1 MKKAWVLTLALSVL
15 FSCKSAKVDDSEVN
29 YLPARALVK
38 KEQAGFPDAG
48 SDQSHDVNQVQGHP
62 GTAQHQRLPSH
73 GQGFDYLDQFLK
85 IGIPHSE
92 TAYNQEEKWS
102 STRRYQKRHF
112 EGNFDLISEWL
123 GTDFDFMKV
132 QSLFL
137 GESLLNLERD
147 KYVSSVVNNQYE
159 LQPKRRNPMFDI
171 YFYLDPTTFKI
182 SKEELRQPEKD
193 QNLTILYRE
202 FDKISE
208 SLFPKGFLITAVGQ
222 QKRTV
227 IDVIY
232 KSVQFDVPLK
242 FPFQMPEG
250 YRNIELE

>member
-1 MKKAWVLTLALSVL
+1 MKKVWFLTLALAVL

-29 YLPARALVK
+29 YMPARAIVK
-38 KEQAGFPDAG
+38 KNNQASFSKERIKANMSIKYRGSQELPNISASMRMVKDSIIWISFSKLGFPIAKLRITKKE
-48 SDQSHDVNQVQGHP
+48 VE
-62 GTAQHQRLPSH
+62 
-73 GQGFDYLDQFLK
+73 FY
-85 IGIPHSE
+85 
-92 TAYNQEEKWS
+92 EKVTKTS
-102 STRRYQKRHF
+102 FK
-112 EGNFDLISEWL
+112 GNFELISQWL
-123 GTDFDFMKV
+123 GTEFDFMKV

-147 KYVSSVVNNQYE
+147 KYISSVVNNEYE

-171 YFYLDPTTFKI
+171 YFYIDPSTYKI
-182 SKEELRQPEKD
+182 SREELRQPEKD
-193 QNLTILYRE
+193 QNLTILYRDFE
-202 FDKISE
+202 KISE

-222 QKRTV
+222 EKRTA

-250 YRNIELE
+250 YQKIELE

>member
-1 MKKAWVLTLALSVL
+1 M
-15 FSCKSAKVDDSEVN
+15 
-29 YLPARALVK
+29 
-38 KEQAGFPDAG
+38 
-48 SDQSHDVNQVQGHP
+48 QS
-62 GTAQHQRLPSH
+62 
-73 GQGFDYLDQFLK
+73 
-85 IGIPHSE
+85 I
-92 TAYNQEEKWS
+92 
-102 STRRYQKRHF
+102 
-112 EGNFDLISEWL
+112 
-123 GTDFDFMKV
+123 
-132 QSLFL
+132 FL

-171 YFYLDPTTFKI
+171 YFYLDPSTFKI

-208 SLFPKGFLITAVGQ
+208 SLFPKGFLITAVGE

-250 YRNIELE
+250 YQKIELE

>member
-1 MKKAWVLTLALSVL
+1 MKKAWVLTLVLSVL
-15 FSCKSAKVDDSEVN
+15 FSCKSAKVDDSEVS
-29 YLPARALVK
+29 YLPARTIVK
-38 KEQAGFPDAG
+38 KNRQAALSQERIKATMSIKYRGSQELPNISASLRMVRDSIIWINFSKLGFPIAKLRITNKE
-48 SDQSHDVNQVQGHP
+48 VE
-62 GTAQHQRLPSH
+62 
-73 GQGFDYLDQFLK
+73 FYEK
-85 IGIPHSE
+85 ISK
-92 TAYNQEEKWS
+92 TSFK
-102 STRRYQKRHF
+102 
-112 EGNFDLISEWL
+112 GNFELISQWL

-171 YFYLDPTTFKI
+171 YFYLDPSTFKI
-182 SKEELRQPEKD
+182 TKEELRQPEKD
-193 QNLTILYRE
+193 QNLTILYRD

>member
-1 MKKAWVLTLALSVL
+1 MNKAWFIALALTVL
-15 FSCKSAKVDDSEVN
+15 FSCKSAKVDDSEVG
-29 YLPARALVK
+29 YMPARALVK
-38 KEQAGFPDAG
+38 KNKQASFSQERVKASMAIKYRGSQELPNISASLRMVKDSIIWINFSKLGFPIAKLRITKRE
-48 SDQSHDVNQVQGHP
+48 VE
-62 GTAQHQRLPSH
+62 
-73 GQGFDYLDQFLK
+73 FYEK
-85 IGIPHSE
+85 ISK
-92 TAYNQEEKWS
+92 TSFQ
-102 STRRYQKRHF
+102 
-112 EGNFDLISEWL
+112 GNFELISQWL

-171 YFYLDPTTFKI
+171 YFYLDPSTYKI
-182 SKEELRQPEKD
+182 AKEELRQPEKE
-193 QNLTILYRE
+193 QNLTILYRD
-202 FDKISE
+202 FDKINE

-227 IDVIY
+227 IDVTY
-232 KSVQFDVPLK
+232 KNVQFDVPLK

-250 YRNIELE
+250 YRKIELE

>member
-1 MKKAWVLTLALSVL
+1 MNKAWFFALAFAVL
-15 FSCKSAKVDDSEVN
+15 FSCKSAKVDDSEVG
-29 YLPARALVK
+29 YMPARALVK
-38 KEQAGFPDAG
+38 KNKQASFSQERVKASMAIKYRGSQELPNINASLRMVKDSIIWINFSKLGFPIAKLRITKRE
-48 SDQSHDVNQVQGHP
+48 VE
-62 GTAQHQRLPSH
+62 
-73 GQGFDYLDQFLK
+73 FYEK
-85 IGIPHSE
+85 ISKTSFH
-92 TAYNQEEKWS
+92 
-102 STRRYQKRHF
+102 
-112 EGNFDLISEWL
+112 GNFELISQWL

-171 YFYLDPTTFKI
+171 YFYLDPSTYKI
-182 SKEELRQPEKD
+182 AKEELRQPEKE
-193 QNLTILYRE
+193 QNLTILYRD
-202 FDKISE
+202 FDKINE

-227 IDVIY
+227 IDVTY

-250 YRNIELE
+250 YRKIELE